1 LSIVVGLRPAL
12 SASSRC
18 DSKRMSRTFRSLS
31 PLMRGMPSR
40 IVQTFLPFA
49 SLSFTKC
56 GANHQKCCKTVANV
70 IRSGNRQGNG
80 LAGDGAPRG
89 LAHRRKGVHCGRDK
103 DIARRRG
110 FLRRIQRSYSHHAE
124 QAERDCFFCLE
135 GWVFL
140 GSIDHDGWEV
150 FEAIRCR
157 RCGGTGRIEDC

>member
-1 LSIVVGLRPAL
+1 MRPDSSLSIVVGLRPAL

-18 DSKRMSRTFRSLS
+18 DSKRLSLTFRSLS
-31 PLMRGMPSR
+31 PLMRAIPSR

-49 SLSFTKC
+49 SLSLTKC

-70 IRSGNRQGNG
+70 IRSGNRYGNG

-110 FLRRIQRSYSHHAE
+110 FLRRIQRSKSHSRRTSRA
-124 QAERDCFFCLE
+124 RLLLLPR
-135 GWVFL
+135 GVGIL
-140 GSIDHDGWEV
+140 GFYRSRWL
-150 FEAIRCR
+150 
-157 RCGGTGRIEDC
+157 GGF